1 MGIQVSE
8 AAPEKQFGSPSK
20 EAEIVMD
27 LDSVTKRIRKSMG
40 KHGKV

>member
-20 EAEIVMD
+20 EAGIVMD
-27 LDSVTKRIRKSMG
+27 LDSTKSRRKIMG
-40 KHGKV
+40 KHGKL